1 MFVIIVIMYPVRDGG
16 GMGGGIIEML
26 FTILE

>member
-1 MFVIIVIMYPVRDGG
+1 MFVIIVTMYHVSDGG
-16 GMGGGIIEML
+16 GMGGVIEML